1 MDFAF
6 VIIQMISSCIV
17 TATALGTTLR
27 HMEDCLGVVKQ
38 WRTSHY
44 VYMNDSKTDYLPV
57 VPETAAALV
66 VDTVKRVGDATT
78 TASRYVRNLGVI
90 IDRHLDFKKQL

>member
-6 VIIQMISSCIV
+6 VIIRMISSCIV

-27 HMEDCLGVVKQ
+27 HMEDCLGVVK
-38 WRTSHY
+38 HY

-66 VDTVKRVGDATT
+66 VDTVIRVGDATT